1 MTIFFSPTT
10 LIASLSA
17 ITNLINGSTPT
28 RLQPSHRG
36 TAWLLAKE
44 VSQ

>member
-10 LIASLSA
+10 LIASLSV

-28 RLQPSHRG
+28 RLQPSH